1 MSYESF
7 QKYNSSYNDG
17 VASYQP
23 NSVDLVICDEANVL
37 KNDATN
43 RVKNLITFKA
53 PKVWMGFTGTP
64 YQNNVAERCNFVR
77 FFRRGTPLDVPS
89 YQAQHCRV
97 ITSELERHGKL
108 VSLEGKQMLL
118 DLRQIIPPV
127 MHFRINTL
135 NIERHEIT
143 LCIPLAGHPD
153 YYRNHHK
160 FCNTASTAD
169 L

>member
-1 MSYESF
+1 MILAPKNGVSVWEDEFPKWCPFEISCQVVVVRPGQVNGWQIVTDFVKPTNPSKVLVMSYESF

-89 YQAQHCRV
+89 YQAQHCR
-97 ITSELERHGKL
+97 
-108 VSLEGKQMLL
+108 
-118 DLRQIIPPV
+118 
-127 MHFRINTL
+127 
-135 NIERHEIT
+135 
-143 LCIPLAGHPD
+143 
-153 YYRNHHK
+153 
-160 FCNTASTAD
+160 
-169 L
+169 